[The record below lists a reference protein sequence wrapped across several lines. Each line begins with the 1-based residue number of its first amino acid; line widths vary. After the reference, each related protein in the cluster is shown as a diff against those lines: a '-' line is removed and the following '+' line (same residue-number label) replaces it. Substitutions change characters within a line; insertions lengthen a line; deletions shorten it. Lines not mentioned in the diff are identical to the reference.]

1 MNVLGDKNETIQF
14 SIEGKRKLKRNR
26 REKALKKELRTIGE
40 WRDELER
47 EGKLI
52 SIEETSG
59 IYLIRMPD
67 NFKIDIRPSTDAID
81 VYKERSML
89 YGMERLKD
97 KWKTIC
103 HGEVDNKIVYIGKA
117 DRNSKTKRNLRKRVT
132 ELIKYGYGEC
142 NNHRGGRAIWQ
153 LENNKELLLE
163 VIQCE
168 NPREKEREFLINY
181 HNKCGEY
188 PFANFK
194 K

>member
-1 MNVLGDKNETIQF
+1 M
-14 SIEGKRKLKRNR
+14 
-26 REKALKKELRTIGE
+26 LKKELRNIRE

-47 EGKLI
+47 EGELI

-89 YGMERLKD
+89 YEVERLKD
-97 KWKTIC
+97 KWKIIC

-117 DRNSKTKRNLRKRVT
+117 DRNNRTKRNLRKRVT

-142 NNHRGGRAIWQ
+142 NNHRGGRR
-153 LENNKELLLE
+153 
-163 VIQCE
+163 
-168 NPREKEREFLINY
+168 NPINWAFARPLKVLATLGNRFFAGVGKVEFLI
-181 HNKCGEY
+181 C
-188 PFANFK
+188 
-194 K
+194 